1 MADQFQL
8 SSTGTSMKEKVQEK
22 YAQAQDTIE
31 NKVASTGSSSA
42 IKKVTLLWLILNLF
56 VFILFVVGCVVASA
70 ENVER
75 VFGFAAMW
83 TTMVLIVI
91 NVIGTIIMRKYRT
104 PVSMGMF
111 LGFTSVM
118 ANQAFMIAVVFAAKS
133 ENDGKKADT
142 YDADVA
148 FSLFCFILAFLY
160 TCFSL
165 LLCFFRRY
173 LIKADAML
181 PTEIDVPSGEPA
193 GPVTTA
199 QPPEEEEEPGQD
211 KSLTSAPTEALPSA
225 DI

>member
-1 MADQFQL
+1 
-8 SSTGTSMKEKVQEK
+8 MKERAQEK
-22 YAQAQDTIE
+22 YAQAQDAIE
-31 NKVASTGSSSA
+31 NKVAGSNQNNI
-42 IKKVTLLWLILNLF
+42 IKQVTMAWMVINLF

-70 ENVER
+70 ENVQR

-83 TTMVLIVI
+83 TTLVLIVI

-118 ANQAFMIAVVFAAKS
+118 ANQAFMMAVVFAAKS
-133 ENDGKKADT
+133 QENGKMSET

-148 FSLFCFILAFLY
+148 FSVFCFILAFLY
-160 TCFSL
+160 TCFSI

-181 PTEIDVPSGEPA
+181 PTDIDVPGAEDAEPEDNT
-193 GPVTTA
+193 V
-199 QPPEEEEEPGQD
+199 GQED
-211 KSLTSAPTEALPSA
+211 VGQGKSLSGAPSEVPPAA
-225 DI
+225 GV

>member
-8 SSTGTSMKEKVQEK
+8 SGTGTSMREKVQEK

-31 NKVASTGSSSA
+31 NKVASTDSTWA
-42 IKKVTLLWLILNLF
+42 IKKVTLLWLVLNLF
-56 VFILFVVGCVVASA
+56 VFILFVCGCVVASK

-83 TTMVLIVI
+83 TTIVLIVI

-118 ANQAFMIAVVFAAKS
+118 ANQAFIVGVVFAAKS
-133 ENDGKKADT
+133 DSDGKKAQT
-142 YDADVA
+142 YNADVA
-148 FSLFCFILAFLY
+148 FSIFCFFIAFLY

-181 PTEIDVPSGEPA
+181 PTDIDVPNADSEPPA
-193 GPVTTA
+193 PTTA
-199 QPPEEEEEPGQD
+199 DEREDAG
-211 KSLTSAPTEALPSA
+211 SLTAAPTEALPPSEE
-225 DI
+225 I